1 MTFQGVG
8 ALVHPELRRA
18 PTLTGPHG
26 WAFAAFASA
35 VFWRKPLRNLLSSF
49 DIRLNRTTRCY
60 SMPLPEQIPVRY
72 TEDDAG
78 YLTMRPVVKQTFR
91 LSELADM
98 VVSVAGKDASRVQ
111 QIFRNGT
118 VIYNGYRYWWEGISA
133 ASSDI
138 EALLAPFPEDDP
150 ARPFDSDKVTAALL
164 EIGGGTQ
171 LHVSEITRQA
181 ASEKKLFG
189 KYSPWELFLR
199 DAVATAPRYVKYS
212 HARKADL
219 FRISLPHEKSR
230 QLLAALLEAAPR
242 GLRHRWSTLQPPAA
256 ITFVC
261 PR

>member
-1 MTFQGVG
+1 
-8 ALVHPELRRA
+8 
-18 PTLTGPHG
+18 
-26 WAFAAFASA
+26 
-35 VFWRKPLRNLLSSF
+35 
-49 DIRLNRTTRCY
+49 
-60 SMPLPEQIPVRY
+60 MPLPDQIPVRY

-98 VVSVAGKDASRVQ
+98 VVSVAGKDVSRVQ

-118 VIYNGYRYWWEGISA
+118 VIYNGFRYWWEGISA
-133 ASSDI
+133 SSAEI
-138 EALLAPFPEDDP
+138 ATLLSPFPEDDP
-150 ARPFDSDKVTAALL
+150 ARPFDSTKAIMALF

-171 LHVSEITRQA
+171 LHVTEISRQD

-189 KYSPWELFLR
+189 KYSPWELLLR
-199 DAVATAPRYVKYS
+199 AAAASAPRYLKYS
-212 HARKADL
+212 HARRADL
-219 FRISLPHEKSR
+219 FRITLPYEKSR
-230 QLLAALLEAAPR
+230 ELLAAMREAAPR